1 LRLWSTGMSLPASEQ
16 RALDGIAGE
25 LRASEPRLASM
36 FAMFTNLNKNER
48 TPLREQL
55 SAARL
60 RWARVTRPFRYRSR
74 RSHAGRAQATQ
85 ARRRRLRLLIITPIA
100 AAAVLLGV
108 LIGVGVISLPAHA
121 ECGGVVRAVAG
132 LMPDRTATC
141 QQRSGHVHG
150 IAGR

>member
-1 LRLWSTGMSLPASEQ
+1 MSLPASEQ
-16 RALDGIAGE
+16 RALDGIAGA

-36 FAMFTNLNKNER
+36 FAMFTNLTKNER

-55 SAARL
+55 SAGRL
-60 RWARVTRPFRYRSR
+60 RWARMMRPFRHRSR
-74 RSHAGRAQATQ
+74 HSHAGRAQPAR
-85 ARRRRLRLLIITPIA
+85 ARRRRLRLLIISPIA

-108 LIGVGVISLPAHA
+108 LIGLGMISLPARA
-121 ECGGVVRAVAG
+121 ECGGVVKAVAG

-141 QQRSGHVHG
+141 QQGSGHVHG